1 MLSSGKIR
9 LKERIARRAD
19 EVDSSVSFAISA
31 LESNVENGVVARPPP
46 LTSPAKRAHHLQ
58 SVRAWILLLTC
69 WDCPD
74 SRWDRQATAQSCL
87 SVPCPTPPER
97 RVSES
102 QQGLREASVR
112 EGWMAFLYLS

>member
-1 MLSSGKIR
+1 M
-9 LKERIARRAD
+9 
-19 EVDSSVSFAISA
+19 
-31 LESNVENGVVARPPP
+31 ENGVVARPPP
-46 LTSPAKRAHHLQ
+46 LTSPAKRACLD
-58 SVRAWILLLTC
+58 SFA
-69 WDCPD
+69 DS

-102 QQGLREASVR
+102 QQGLREASVH